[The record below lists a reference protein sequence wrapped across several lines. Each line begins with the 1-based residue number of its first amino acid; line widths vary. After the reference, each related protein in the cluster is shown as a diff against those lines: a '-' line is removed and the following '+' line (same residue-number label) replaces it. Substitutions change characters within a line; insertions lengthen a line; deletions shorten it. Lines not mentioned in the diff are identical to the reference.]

1 MRIFPFF
8 WDKGYLRKIKVACC
22 CKFFLKDKKKRPVKE
37 RFFIKILFLER
48 EISVYR
54 NFKVFIFSLPV
65 F

>member
-1 MRIFPFF
+1 MRIFPLFEGMDTCAKLKSLAAANFF
-8 WDKGYLRKIKVACC
+8 KRG
-22 CKFFLKDKKKRPVKE
+22 KKKRPVKE